1 MTKNFALPTAAVAL
15 GLAAGFLASPA
26 LAQAAR
32 PAAPRP
38 AAAATSPAGRA
49 VTRAEINA
57 DVETSFAAIDTNKDG
72 ALSKAEIAAAEA
84 RNQQQMLTNLTARR
98 KAVFDKFDAN
108 HDGSISYAEFTA
120 ASPLPAIK
128 SDDGSQALAQ
138 LDTNHDG
145 KVSKEEF
152 RAPRMSRFDALDTNH
167 DGTISVEEQRAA
179 GVKHR

>member
-1 MTKNFALPTAAVAL
+1 MTKNFALPRAAAAL

-38 AAAATSPAGRA
+38 AAAALPAGRA

-57 DVETSFAAIDTNKDG
+57 DVETSFAAIDANKDG
-72 ALSKAEIAAAEA
+72 VLSKAEIAAAEA

-145 KVSKEEF
+145 KISKEEF